1 MVQRFM
7 LVVLAVA
14 TLFGACRKAPPPP
27 PDPTQALADLR
38 SGDDAQASKAVL
50 AIVEFGDRA
59 VPGLIELLTD
69 WDPRFRVRAAS
80 ALWLLEAKACPA
92 VPGLNGLLD
101 DPEVEVRRTVAMA
114 LSNVGTCAAPAV
126 PKLIKALK
134 DRDPTVRQHAAK
146 ALGAIG
152 PAAEAAVPALAEMSR
167 IDALRPAAEEAIRR
181 IRGGR

>member
-1 MVQRFM
+1 MKRYVA
-7 LVVLAVA
+7 LAVLALA
-14 TLFGACRKAPPPP
+14 LGGCKKAPPPP
-27 PDPTQALADLR
+27 PDPAKALADLR

-50 AIVEFGDRA
+50 SVMEFGDQA

-80 ALWLLEAKACPA
+80 ALWLLGAKSCPA
-92 VPGLNGLLD
+92 VPGLTALLD

-114 LSNVGTCAAPAV
+114 LTSVGSCAAPAV
-126 PKLIKALK
+126 PRLIVSLK
-134 DRDPTVRQHAAK
+134 DSDPAVKQYAAK

-152 PAAEAAVPALAEMSR
+152 PPAQAALPALAAMTR
-167 IDALRPAAEEAIRR
+167 IDTLRPAAEDAMQK